1 MKRKALIIFYSLL
14 ICFSMV
20 MATGTRISLA
30 ADNLKIG
37 YVDLR
42 SALNESDAGKK
53 AKTELE
59 SAIKTKQIA
68 IDEKSKAIEKLKSDF
83 EKQASVLSADARKAK
98 EDEIERLMRDYQRLI
113 QDSQTEMKKKEAD
126 LTSTILKELREIIS
140 KIGKEENYTMIM
152 ENFEGIILYSKK
164 ELDIT
169 DRVIQKHNELRAKT
183 KTQ

>member
-1 MKRKALIIFYSLL
+1 MKHKVLIIFSILSCL
-14 ICFSMV
+14 SMV
-20 MATGTRISLA
+20 MAAWTGVCLA
-30 ADNLKIG
+30 ADNQKIG

-42 SALNESDAGKK
+42 AALNESDAGKK

-68 IDEKSKAIEKLKSDF
+68 IDEKSKTIEKLKSDL
-83 EKQASVLSADARKAK
+83 EKQASVLSSEARKAK

-113 QDSQTEMKKKEAD
+113 QDSQAEMKKKEAD
-126 LTSTILKELREIIS
+126 LTSTILKELREIIG
-140 KIGKEENYTMIM
+140 KIGREENYTMIM

-169 DRVIQKHNELRAKT
+169 DRVLQKHNELRAKA
-183 KTQ
+183 KK